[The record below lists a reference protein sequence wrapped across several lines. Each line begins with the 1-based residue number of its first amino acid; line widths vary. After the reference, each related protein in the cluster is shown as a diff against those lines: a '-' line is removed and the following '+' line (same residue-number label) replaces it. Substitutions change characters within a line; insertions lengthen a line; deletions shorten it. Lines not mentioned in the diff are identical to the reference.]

1 MNPYWISLRRGFISQ
16 LQHERASIL
25 WGLHAFVEPVF
36 VAFVVIMLYQ
46 FTGTSPQDYT
56 TYVIFGSGFLGVWA
70 MVLSFGGKSIFQER
84 TQGTLELMFLT
95 PVSLFTFSFG
105 KILSSAATGLV
116 SVAAVLFVGKF
127 VLRLP
132 IHIESPGLFLVSV
145 VMTILTLSVFGLILA
160 SFYMLTRRVAYFMN
174 LMQYMIYVLVGLLF
188 PISVLPSW
196 VRPISYSLSLTWALD
211 AIRVSVSE
219 NAWESLVFW
228 TDVTMV
234 VLLTAGYLLV
244 AVLLYRYVRKM
255 AVRDGKLS
263 VY

>member
-16 LQHERASIL
+16 LQHERANVL

-36 VAFVVIMLYQ
+36 VAFVAIMLYK

-56 TYVIFGSGFLGVWA
+56 TYVIFGSGFIGVWA

-84 TQGTLELMFLT
+84 MQGTLELMFLT

-116 SVAAVLFVGKF
+116 SVAAVMVVGKF

-132 IHIESPGLFLVSV
+132 ICIGSPGLFLVSV
-145 VMTILTLSVFGLILA
+145 VMTISTLSVFGLVLA
-160 SFYMLTRRVAYFMN
+160 SVYMLTRRVAYFMN

-188 PISVLPSW
+188 PISVLPFW

-211 AIRVSVSE
+211 AIRASVSE
-219 NAWESLVFW
+219 NACESSVFW
-228 TDVTMV
+228 MDAAMIAF
-234 VLLTAGYLLV
+234 LTAVYLVV
-244 AVLLYRYVRKM
+244 AVLLYRHIRKI